1 MSKCE
6 KLQRIV
12 KQGATTF
19 RCLNNRSGVYTQ
31 EIDEDVCSRCPTKV
45 TRHKRKCPKLSGR
58 HTIVNQDPE
67 GYKELVDTQDPEIV
81 KMIQESGINIEEF
94 EKTQVPNYPSISMQV
109 WSYKEALIKWNK
121 AGRPKRTQEE
131 VEHIHSSFCASGCD
145 WYDEKAQR
153 CKGCGCAVTVGSL
166 AVFNKI
172 KMGTEH
178 CPKDKW

>member
-1 MSKCE
+1 MFKCE
-6 KLQRIV
+6 KRQRIV

-31 EIDEDVCSRCPTKV
+31 EVDEGVCSRCPTPV

-58 HTIVNQDPE
+58 DSVVNRDPE
-67 GYKELVDTQDPEIV
+67 GYRELVDTQDPEIV
-81 KMIQESGINIEEF
+81 QMIQASGIDMGEF
-94 EKTQVPNYPSISMQV
+94 EKTQIPHYPSISMQI

-121 AGRPKRTQEE
+121 AGRPTRTQEE
-131 VEHIHSSFCASGCD
+131 VEKIHEEFCVGCE
-145 WYDEKAQR
+145 WYDVDQKR
-153 CKGCGCAVTVGSL
+153 CRGCGCKVTVGSI
-166 AVFNKI
+166 AVMNKI